1 MPRYIYE
8 GREYSEEEIEELRAR
23 GELAGEAEDEYFD
36 EDHLQEIPD
45 SDGGGDD
52 DGGGGGDEGDG
63 LPEHRRDATPEPLGP
78 LGPGPDAP
86 GRPDALTGFSPLGT
100 PTGPQAGGP
109 LDASTT
115 RAASVDA
122 ELSAR
127 GQAAEARGRRT
138 LTAFPGA
145 QQGVHTRSLGRR
157 AGGIH
162 AIRNRQRD
170 PNNRGQETAQRTAA
184 QQTALSSPSAPVS
197 QPGQTALSPPAPVSQ
212 PGQQQQPPAPVSQ
225 PGQQQQ
231 PPAPVSQPGQQ
242 GAREAAQRTAQRQ
255 SALGGAPPAPV
266 SQPRAQTSEPPAPV
280 SQRRAQTL
288 ASEQRSTTRARKRP
302 RATLGVR

>member
-1 MPRYIYE
+1 MPRYTYQ

-23 GELAGEAEDEYFD
+23 GELASPNEDEYFN
-36 EDHLQEIPD
+36 EDHLEEIPD

-52 DGGGGGDEGDG
+52 DDGGGGDDG

-78 LGPGPDAP
+78 LGSGPGAP
-86 GRPDALTGFSPLGT
+86 GRPDALTGFNPLGT

-115 RAASVDA
+115 RAASVES

-127 GQAAEARGRRT
+127 GQAAEARGRQT

-162 AIRNRQRD
+162 SIRNRQLD
-170 PNNRGQETAQRTAA
+170 PNNPSAPVSQPG
-184 QQTALSSPSAPVS
+184 QTALSPSAPVS
-197 QPGQTALSPPAPVSQ
+197 QPGQTALSPSAPVSQPATENIQNNRLRTSGPAAPVSQ
-212 PGQQQQPPAPVSQ
+212 PG
-225 PGQQQQ
+225 
-231 PPAPVSQPGQQ
+231 
-242 GAREAAQRTAQRQ
+242 
-255 SALGGAPPAPV
+255 
-266 SQPRAQTSEPPAPV
+266 RAVENIQNNRLRTSEPPAPV
-280 SQRRAQTL
+280 SERQATLGGSPPPAPVSERRAQTL
-288 ASEQRSTTRARKRP
+288 ASEQRSTTRTRKRP